1 MAMQLSIL
9 LKLHLPSISY
19 SSSSSPSS
27 LHTSWLSTLK
37 QQTHHAHTQLLELL
51 ITQGWLRRG
60 EIIAEDMLALFL
72 AVLLLVCFSVVMG
85 GVMLT
90 WVRGKEE
97 EEEEE
102 EEAAEEEKDVLAGR
116 VKRTSLLPSSSS
128 SSSLALFSSRSTRI
142 TSHRPRSNSSRNN
155 SSNSN
160 NQLISTTTTTSTSSK
175 KRGNTTTT
183 AVNTIASPPGDF
195 SSSLFLD
202 VPFSSQWQCVVH
214 DRRASPTLLADRDL
228 DAVAAATAAAATT
241 RRDRQQRIPVAK
253 DMVARLLVDDPKLR
267 GVVLSAKT

>member
-1 MAMQLSIL
+1 MQLSIL
-9 LKLHLPSISY
+9 LKLHLPFS
-19 SSSSSPSS
+19 SSSSSPSPFSSS

-72 AVLLLVCFSVVMG
+72 AVSPFVCFSVVMG

-97 EEEEE
+97 KEE
-102 EEAAEEEKDVLAGR
+102 EEAEEENKASAGR
-116 VKRTSLLPSSSS
+116 MKRTSLSSSS
-128 SSSLALFSSRSTRI
+128 STSLVLVPVRGNSNST
-142 TSHRPRSNSSRNN
+142 HRRRSNSSSNN

-160 NQLISTTTTTSTSSK
+160 NQLISTTTSTSTSSK
-175 KRGNTTTT
+175 KRGKTTTTTT
-183 AVNTIASPPGDF
+183 ANTTSTRPPGDS

-228 DAVAAATAAAATT
+228 DAVAAATAAATT
-241 RRDRQQRIPVAK
+241 RKDRQQQRIPVAK
-253 DMVARLLVDDPKLR
+253 DVVARLLVDDQKLR
-267 GVVLSAKT
+267 GVVLSATS